1 MKRFI
6 LNIILSI
13 LAVYE
18 ADAQSLTDSNLPIV
32 IIRTDGGATILDDP
46 RVGANMKIIY
56 RGPGQRNNVADQ
68 NTSVWL
74 NYDGRIDIE
83 TRGSSSQLV
92 EKKQYGFTTR
102 MADNITNNNVSLL
115 GMPAENDWI
124 LNSMVY
130 DSSLIRDYL
139 CYNLSRQIGEYAS
152 RTEYCEVIINDSY
165 RGLYLL
171 QEKIKPDNNRV
182 NIMKITSA
190 DNYLPE
196 VSGGYI
202 TKADKTNGVDP
213 VAWTMY
219 AWHGATVEY
228 MHDWP
233 KPANV
238 TAIQNNYIH
247 DQFNKLADAAYTNDT
262 SIENGYPSVIDIPS
276 FVNYMLIVEFASNAD
291 GYQFSTYFH
300 KDRNGKLRAGPIWDF
315 DLTYGNDLFFWGYNR
330 SKANVWQ
337 FTDGENDGSR
347 FWKDLYMSSEFKCYL
362 TKRWNEL
369 TQPGRP
375 LNQVSV
381 FAFIN
386 RTVDLISEALVRE
399 NTLWHDVGYHWKRI
413 TGIKNFIG
421 ARIGWMNSQLN
432 SFSPCSNVTIPPL
445 VITKIMYNPA
455 TSAAFPVSDDLEFI
469 EIKNNGE
476 ENVNMTGVYFSGTGL
491 VFQFPSNYVMTP
503 ISTVILASNA
513 SAFENKYGVAP
524 FGQFTRNLSNKSQC
538 IVLADAFGNII
549 DSVYYYDSAPW
560 PDADGN
566 GYCLKLTDPFLDNS
580 LASSWIASNDIL
592 FSVNDI
598 FADKNIHVYP
608 NPVNDI
614 LRIEAAS
621 EIKSFSLYDFSGR
634 LISSENVNR
643 AFFESD
649 MRGLPG
655 GVYIIK
661 MVTAGKTYTGK
672 IIKK

>member
-1 MKRFI
+1 MKRIF
-6 LNIILSI
+6 LNIILSL
-13 LAVYE
+13 LAVYV
-18 ADAQSLTDSNLPIV
+18 ADAQSLTDSNLPI
-32 IIRTDGGATILDDP
+32 IIIKTDGGVTIQDDP

-56 RGPGQRNNVADQ
+56 RGPGQRNYVADQ

-74 NYDGRIDIE
+74 NYNGRIDIE
-83 TRGSSSQLV
+83 IRGSSSLLV

-102 MADNITNNNVSLL
+102 MADNVTNNNVSLL

-139 CYNLSRQIGEYAS
+139 CYNLSRQLGEYAP
-152 RTEYCEVIINDSY
+152 RTEYCEVIINESY

-182 NIMKITSA
+182 NIMKITPA

-202 TKADKTNGVDP
+202 TKADKTNWVDP

-219 AWHGATVEY
+219 AWHGASVEY
-228 MHDWP
+228 IHDWP

-238 TAIQNNYIH
+238 TALQTSYIH
-247 DQFNKLADAAYTNDT
+247 DQFNKLADAAYNNDT
-262 SIENGYPSVIDIPS
+262 SIETGYPSVIDIPS
-276 FVNYMLIVEFASNAD
+276 FVNYMIIVEFASNAD
-291 GYQFSTYFH
+291 GYQYSTYFH

-347 FWKDLYMSSEFKCYL
+347 FWKDLFMSSEFKCYFA
-362 TKRWNEL
+362 KRWNEL

-381 FAFIN
+381 YAFIN
-386 RTVDLISEALVRE
+386 RTVDLISEAVLRE
-399 NTLWHDVGYHWKRI
+399 NTLWHDAGYHWKRI

-421 ARIGWMNSQLN
+421 TRIAWMNSQLN
-432 SFSPCSNVTIPPL
+432 SFSACSNVATPPL

-455 TSAAFPVSDDLEFI
+455 TSVAFPVSDDLEFI

-503 ISTVILASNA
+503 VSSVILASNA
-513 SAFENKYGVAP
+513 SAFENKYGIAP
-524 FGQFTRNLSNKSQC
+524 FGQFTRNLSNKNQS

-549 DSVYYYDSAPW
+549 DSVSYYDSAPW

-580 LASSWIASNDIL
+580 LPSSWIASNDIL

-621 EIKSFSLYDFSGR
+621 EIKSFSLYDFRGR
-634 LISSENVNR
+634 LLSSENVNR
-643 AFFESD
+643 EFFESD
-649 MRGLPG
+649 MRSFPG